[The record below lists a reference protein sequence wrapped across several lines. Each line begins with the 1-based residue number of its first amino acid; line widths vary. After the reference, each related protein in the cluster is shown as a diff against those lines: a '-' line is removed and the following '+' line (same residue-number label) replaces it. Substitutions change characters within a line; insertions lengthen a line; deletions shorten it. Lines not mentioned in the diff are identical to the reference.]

1 MKKMDGIR
9 AVSRLRGIIAGRVLT
24 TVMAVLATGLAST
37 ANAKPFNLEGH
48 RIVSIST
55 GWGGEGFYLLT
66 QGVLP
71 AGANCGDGNRFILL
85 NDHPMQR
92 EMVSMLLIA
101 WQNKLRVGFH
111 VDGCISGTMQLKA
124 VTLPDV

>member
-1 MKKMDGIR
+1 MAGVR
-9 AVSRLRGIIAGRVLT
+9 AVSRPCGAIGGKVLLAL
-24 TVMAVLATGLAST
+24 VAVLGTGLAST
-37 ANAKPFNLEGH
+37 ANAEPYNLEGH
-48 RIVSIST
+48 RIVSVAT
-55 GWGGEGFYLLT
+55 GWGGEGFYLVT

-71 AGANCGDGNRFILL
+71 AGSDCGGGNRFILL

-101 WQNKLRVGFH
+101 WQNKLRVGLR
-111 VDGCISGTMQLKA
+111 VDGCTSGVMQLRA